1 MSWSWRYERSSGTD
15 GELRS
20 QDFPTQS
27 DAESWIGETW
37 RELLESGVERVV
49 LLEESRVVYG
59 PMGLRPA

>member
-1 MSWSWRYERSSGTD
+1 MSWSWRYERTSDTD

-37 RELLESGVERVV
+37 RELLESGVESVV